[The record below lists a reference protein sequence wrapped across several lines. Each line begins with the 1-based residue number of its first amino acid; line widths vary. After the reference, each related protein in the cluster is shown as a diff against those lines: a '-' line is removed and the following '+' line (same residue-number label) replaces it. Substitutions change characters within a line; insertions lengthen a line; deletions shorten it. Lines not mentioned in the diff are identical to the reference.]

1 VSKLPPSC
9 QHKAIY
15 SHVVGPDRVD
25 SSNALLSSD
34 LRKSKSQFLTPPI
47 PAPSK
52 PAAVTPLAPA
62 RYKVEFTARAELRD
76 KLERLKA
83 LMPDADL
90 AAIIEEEVTE
100 KLERLESKRLGKT
113 KTPRKSLSDSK
124 KVASSRYIPAAVRRA
139 VHKRDN
145 GQCTYVDPSG
155 RRCKERHRL
164 EFDHRKPYGRGGDHS
179 VRNLRLLCR
188 THNGYLAER
197 EYGKK
202 LMEHHRQNG
211 RSARNLG
218 RLVTRPP

>member
-1 VSKLPPSC
+1 MFSDKDMRESKTPFL
-9 QHKAIY
+9 
-15 SHVVGPDRVD
+15 
-25 SSNALLSSD
+25 
-34 LRKSKSQFLTPPI
+34 KSPI
-47 PAPSK
+47 PASSK
-52 PAAVTPLAPA
+52 PAVVTPWAPT
-62 RYKVEFTARAELRD
+62 RYKVEFTASAELRD

-83 LMPDADL
+83 LMPDSDL
-90 AAIIEEEVTE
+90 AAIIEEAVTE
-100 KLERLESKRLGKT
+100 KLEKLESKRFGKT

-145 GQCTYVDPSG
+145 GQCTYVDSSG
-155 RRCKERHRL
+155 RRCTERYRL

-197 EYGKK
+197 EYGTK
-202 LMEHHRQNG
+202 LIKHHRQNG
-211 RSARNLG
+211 RSVRNLD